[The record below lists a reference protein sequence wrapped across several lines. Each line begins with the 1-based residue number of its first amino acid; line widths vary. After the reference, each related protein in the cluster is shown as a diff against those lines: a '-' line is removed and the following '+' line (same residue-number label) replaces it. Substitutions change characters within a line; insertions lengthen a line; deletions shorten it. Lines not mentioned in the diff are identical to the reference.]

1 MACQTTNSIIN
12 KPYDDELCRVG
23 LYNILE
29 CFLINE
35 RADCPTIIAI
45 SKDFIDRAILADSSI
60 KVRKKI
66 KIISIIDINN
76 YFRLKWLYEN

>member
-66 KIISIIDINN
+66 DHFD
-76 YFRLKWLYEN
+76 Y